1 MNITAVRI
9 FPFETRED
17 GGRTVAYAEIEI
29 DGGLLVRGLRV
40 METGSRGLFVGYPA
54 QRARR
59 EKLVELVVPLTSE
72 ARRAIRNAV
81 IGEFKRVSGWHAAA
95 PRPAGRPPA

>member
-9 FPFETRED
+9 FPFETREA

-40 METGSRGLFVGYPA
+40 MDTTALSLCMDDSLPIHVFELAGGNIRRVASGERVGTII
-54 QRARR
+54 RTV
-59 EKLVELVVPLTSE
+59 KE
-72 ARRAIRNAV
+72 A
-81 IGEFKRVSGWHAAA
+81 
-95 PRPAGRPPA
+95 